1 VAISKKK
8 VTFDLNEG
16 NEPKRVHRAVLA
28 KFSVQDLGNIGEIE
42 LGRSRDGA
50 FEQTN
55 FLFVP
60 FAATSAVFARRV
72 ENPAA
77 PLEIEVEFEIR
88 TRGSALTA
96 PRQV

>member
-1 VAISKKK
+1 MAINKKTI
-8 VTFDLNEG
+8 TFDLNEG

-28 KFSVQDLGNIGEIE
+28 KFSVQDLTDSGEIE

-60 FAATSAVFARRV
+60 LAATSAVFARRV
-72 ENPAA
+72 ANPAA
-77 PLEIEVEFEIR
+77 PLKIDVEFEIR
-88 TRGSALTA
+88 TRGDALTA